1 MNHALLATESTAAE
15 TLGAIGSLG
24 PTALILIPLAFALL
38 VVLGFV
44 AAGTVAV
51 TGVRRFGM
59 PGLAYTLG
67 GVRLELHGLRSD
79 LRAWQ
84 SGDPLPDLEPLDERR
99 SLFPPPRRPTPDTEA
114 APARGEPV
122 LAPASRRAG
131 RARQA
136 SRPG

>member
-1 MNHALLATESTAAE
+1 MTADNSAAE

-44 AAGTVAV
+44 VAGTVAI

-84 SGDPLPDLEPLDERR
+84 SGDPLPDLEPLDEAR
-99 SLFPPPRRPTPDTEA
+99 SLFPPPRRPSPAPEA
-114 APARGEPV
+114 APARTAREP
-122 LAPASRRAG
+122 APVSRRAG
-131 RARQA
+131 RGPQA